1 MGDRNS
7 AWNIAEHKRHYSPLR
22 LCLFINIFVLTPG
35 RRGWWSKRGLH
46 PVTVVS
52 SSLILG
58 TLSLALGAEVNLSPS
73 DSQVFG
79 FLCVC
84 VLFLDS
90 TPCTPAPLHPSILKG
105 PCTPVQMFPLPR
117 CWAHLKVPSVQLFL
131 VCIYSLHL
139 LSVGG
144 QEASHYCFPR
154 EGLGCYKAIRCFLSL
169 W

>member
-1 MGDRNS
+1 MRINGRDKQCL
-7 AWNIAEHKRHYSPLR
+7 EHCRAQEALFSSLSLTVHKHLCTHTMEER
-22 LCLFINIFVLTPG
+22 LVEQA
-35 RRGWWSKRGLH
+35 GLH

-73 DSQVFG
+73 ENQVFR

-84 VLFLDS
+84 VHFSGS

-105 PCTPVQMFPLPR
+105 PCTPVQVFPLPR
-117 CWAHLKVPSVQLFL
+117 CWAHLKVPSMQLFL
-131 VCIYSLHL
+131 ACIYPLHL
-139 LSVGG
+139 LSTGG

-154 EGLGCYKAIRCFLSL
+154 EGLG
-169 W
+169 